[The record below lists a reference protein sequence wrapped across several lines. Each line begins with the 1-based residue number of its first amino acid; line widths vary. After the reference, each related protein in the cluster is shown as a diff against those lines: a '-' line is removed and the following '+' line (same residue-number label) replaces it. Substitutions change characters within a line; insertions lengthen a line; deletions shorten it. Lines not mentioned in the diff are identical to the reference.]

1 MKQLAL
7 LVYFAAAL
15 VMSAAACRN
24 HPSASTDIHLA
35 GSTPGDE
42 PVKAMFGIPSATAI
56 DFMRWDLSMA
66 PNDHTFTLT
75 LNYGT
80 SVPNTQDLKDGG
92 AFKKINGKYSSNE
105 AIIHFNAT
113 DKTSFYLQRISENVY
128 HLLDTK
134 QELITGN
141 GGWSYSLSRVEPV
154 ARANTWPGFKQLV
167 QAKDTSTK
175 IEFIG
180 RTPCQII
187 AQQTKM
193 NVSKECWKMKWL
205 LVLKRDAQTGNP
217 AGFQLKRPNINQ
229 ELAQGN
235 WQISKTTD
243 GNILTLNLN
252 NNTSLNFLIGNENVL
267 FILDDQ
273 LKPLVG
279 NSDMSFTLNRR

>member
-1 MKQLAL
+1 MKQLVL

-24 HPSASTDIHLA
+24 HPYAATGIHLA

-56 DFMRWDLSMA
+56 DFMRWDLNMN
-66 PNDHTFTLT
+66 PNDHSFTLT

-80 SVPNTQDLKDGG
+80 SVPNTRDLKDGG
-92 AFKKINGKYSSNE
+92 EFKKINGNYTSKD
-105 AIIHFNAT
+105 AIIHFSAA
-113 DKTSFYLQRISENVY
+113 DKTSFSLQRINENVY
-128 HLLDTK
+128 HLLDIN
-134 QELITGN
+134 QELFTGN

-154 ARANTWPGFKQLV
+154 AKASTWPSFKQLV

-175 IEFIG
+175 LEFTG

-187 AQQTKM
+187 ARQTKM

-217 AGFQLKRPNINQ
+217 AGFQLKRPNINL
-229 ELAQGN
+229 ELTQGN
-235 WQISKTTD
+235 WEISKKTD

-252 NNTSLNFLIGNENVL
+252 NNTSLHFLIGNENVL

>member
-1 MKQLAL
+1 MKQLVL
-7 LVYFAAAL
+7 LVCFAAAL

-24 HPSASTDIHLA
+24 HPSASTGIHLA

-56 DFMRWDLSMA
+56 DFMRWDLNMN
-66 PNDHTFTLT
+66 PNDHSFTLT
-75 LNYGT
+75 LNYGI

-92 AFKKINGKYSSNE
+92 EFKKINGNYTSND
-105 AIIHFNAT
+105 AIIHFNAPG
-113 DKTSFYLQRISENVY
+113 KTSFSLQRINENVY

-134 QELITGN
+134 QELFTGN

-154 ARANTWPGFKQLV
+154 ARASTWPNFKQLV
-167 QAKDTSTK
+167 QEKDTSTK
-175 IEFIG
+175 LEFTG

-217 AGFQLKRPNINQ
+217 TGFQLKRPNINL

-235 WQISKTTD
+235 WEISKTTD

-252 NNTSLNFLIGNENVL
+252 NNTSLHFLIGNENVL